1 MTKGQGN
8 CSVVW
13 FKRDLRLRDHAP
25 LTAALASGHPVLMVY
40 LFEPEL
46 MDQPDWSLRHGQFVH
61 QSINDLNRQLA
72 EYGTSVLVAHQDA
85 LTFFQALS
93 KLVTLTG
100 LFSHQESGNRASYD
114 RDKSLA
120 HWLRVQGVSWY
131 EYPSNGVVRGLKGR
145 INWADLWKKT
155 MKSPQ
160 IHPDLS
166 GLSPIPA
173 EVLALNC
180 SPKTLEEL
188 GVTQVVS
195 GFQPGGERYAHQYL
209 DSFLRDR
216 YKDYARS
223 ISKPEA
229 SRKSCSRLSPYIAYG
244 NLSIRQV
251 YQAVLAAP
259 VSLKSRAIQGFVSR
273 LHWHCHFIQ
282 KFENECGMEFRAL
295 NRAFETLE
303 RPQAPELL
311 EAWKQGKTGVPLV
324 DACMRCL
331 RETGYL
337 NFRMR
342 ALVVSYA
349 TFNLWQDWR
358 LVAHHLAQM
367 FLDYEPGIHYPQ
379 IHMQAGITGINTL
392 RIYNP
397 MANAQKHDPQAEF
410 IKKWVPELKGLPLGY
425 IFEPWNIS
433 PMEEVMYEFKRGVD
447 YPNPRVD
454 FDISRKRAADL
465 LWGLRESP
473 EAKKEGLRILKE
485 HVNPRA

>member
-1 MTKGQGN
+1 MTEGQGK

-25 LTAALASGHPVLMVY
+25 LTAALASRHPVLMVY

-46 MDQPDWSLRHGQFVH
+46 MDQPDWSLRHGQFVY
-61 QSINDLNRQLA
+61 QSIKDLNRQLVD
-72 EYGTSVLVAHQDA
+72 YGTSVLVAHQYA
-85 LTFFQALS
+85 LSFFQALS
-93 KLVTLTG
+93 KIVSITG
-100 LFSHQESGNRASYD
+100 LFSHQESGNRASFD
-114 RDKSLA
+114 RDKHIA
-120 HWLRVQGVSWY
+120 HWLKGQGIEWY

-145 INWADLWKKT
+145 MNWADLWKKT

-166 GLSPIPA
+166 GLITISP

-180 SPKTLEEL
+180 APQTFERL
-188 GVTQVVS
+188 GLTQVVS

-216 YKDYARS
+216 YKEYARS

-229 SRKSCSRLSPYIAYG
+229 SRKACSRLSPYIAYG
-244 NLSIRQV
+244 NLSVRQV

-282 KFENECGMEFRAL
+282 KFENECGIEFRAL
-295 NRAFETLE
+295 NRAFEALD
-303 RPQAPELL
+303 RPLAPELL

-379 IHMQAGITGINTL
+379 IHMQAGITGIKTL

-410 IKKWVPELKGLPLGY
+410 IKKWVPELRGLPLGY
-425 IFEPWNIS
+425 VFEPWNIS
-433 PMEEVMYEFKRGVD
+433 PMEEMMYEFKRGVD
-447 YPNPRVD
+447 YLNPWVD
-454 FDISRKRAADL
+454 FDVSRKRAADL

-473 EAKKEGLRILKE
+473 EAKKEGLRILKQ

>member
-1 MTKGQGN
+1 MTEGQGK

-25 LTAALASGHPVLMVY
+25 LTAALASRHPVLMVY

-46 MDQPDWSLRHGQFVH
+46 MDQPDWSLRHGQFVY
-61 QSINDLNRQLA
+61 QSIKDLNRQLA
-72 EYGTSVLVAHQDA
+72 DFGTSVLVAHQDA
-85 LTFFQALS
+85 LSFFQALS
-93 KLVTLTG
+93 KIVSITG
-100 LFSHQESGNRASYD
+100 LFSHQESGNRASFD
-114 RDKSLA
+114 RDKHIA
-120 HWLRVQGVSWY
+120 HWLKGQGIEWY

-145 INWADLWKKT
+145 MNWADLWKKT

-166 GLSPIPA
+166 GLSIISP

-180 SPKTLEEL
+180 APQTFERL
-188 GVTQVVS
+188 GLTQVVS

-216 YKDYARS
+216 YKEYARS

-244 NLSIRQV
+244 NLSVRQV

-282 KFENECGMEFRAL
+282 KFENECGIEFRAL
-295 NRAFETLE
+295 NRAFEALD
-303 RPQAPELL
+303 RPLAPELL

-410 IKKWVPELKGLPLGY
+410 IKKWVPELRGLPLGY
-425 IFEPWNIS
+425 VFEPWNIS
-433 PMEEVMYEFKRGVD
+433 PMEEMMYEFKRGVD
-447 YPNPRVD
+447 YPDPLVD
-454 FDISRKRAADL
+454 FDVSRKRAADL

-473 EAKKEGLRILKE
+473 EAKKEGLRILKQ

>member
-1 MTKGQGN
+1 MTEGQGK

-25 LTAALASGHPVLMVY
+25 LTAALASRHPVLMVY

-46 MDQPDWSLRHGQFVH
+46 MDQPDWSLRHGQFVY
-61 QSINDLNRQLA
+61 QSIKDLNRQLA
-72 EYGTSVLVAHQDA
+72 DFGTSVLVAHQDA
-85 LTFFQALS
+85 LSFFQALS
-93 KLVTLTG
+93 KIVSITG
-100 LFSHQESGNRASYD
+100 LFSHQESGNRASFD
-114 RDKSLA
+114 RDKHIA
-120 HWLRVQGVSWY
+120 HWLKGQGIEWY

-145 INWADLWKKT
+145 MNWADLWKKT

-166 GLSPIPA
+166 GLSTISP

-180 SPKTLEEL
+180 APQTFERL
-188 GVTQVVS
+188 GLTQVVS

-216 YKDYARS
+216 YKEYARS

-244 NLSIRQV
+244 NLSVRQV

-282 KFENECGMEFRAL
+282 KFENECGIEFRAL
-295 NRAFETLE
+295 NRAFEALD
-303 RPQAPELL
+303 RPLDPELL

-410 IKKWVPELKGLPLGY
+410 IKKWVPELRGLPLGY
-425 IFEPWNIS
+425 VFEPWNIS
-433 PMEEVMYEFKRGVD
+433 PMEEMMYEFKRGVD
-447 YPNPRVD
+447 YPNPWVD
-454 FDISRKRAADL
+454 FDVSRKRAADL

-473 EAKKEGLRILKE
+473 EAKKEGLRILKQ

>member
-1 MTKGQGN
+1 MTNGQGN

-25 LTAALASGHPVLMVY
+25 LTAALASGHSVLMVY

-46 MDQPDWSLRHGQFVH
+46 MDQPDWSLRHGQFVY
-61 QSINDLNRQLA
+61 QSIMDLNRQLA
-72 EYGTSVLVAHQDA
+72 EYGTSVLVAQQDA
-85 LTFFQALS
+85 LTFFQELS
-93 KLVTLTG
+93 KMVAISG
-100 LFSHQESGNRASYD
+100 LFTHQESGNHASYD
-114 RDKSLA
+114 RDKKLA
-120 HWLRVQGVSWY
+120 RWLSEQGVSWY

-145 INWADLWKKT
+145 MNWADLWKKT

-166 GLSPIPA
+166 GLSIISP

-180 SPKTLEEL
+180 APQTFERL
-188 GVTQVVS
+188 GLTQVVS

-216 YKDYARS
+216 YKEYARS

-244 NLSIRQV
+244 NLSVRQV

-282 KFENECGMEFRAL
+282 KFENECGIEFRAL
-295 NRAFETLE
+295 NRAFEALD
-303 RPQAPELL
+303 RPLDPELL

-410 IKKWVPELKGLPLGY
+410 IKKWVPELRGLPLGY
-425 IFEPWNIS
+425 VFEPWNIS
-433 PMEEVMYEFKRGVD
+433 PMEEMMYEFKRGVD
-447 YPNPRVD
+447 YPDPSVD
-454 FDISRKRAADL
+454 FDVSRKRAADL

-473 EAKKEGLRILKE
+473 EAKKEGLRILKQ

>member
-1 MTKGQGN
+1 MSDQLGK

-25 LTAALASGHPVLMVY
+25 LAAAIAAGHPVLMVY

-61 QSINDLNRQLA
+61 QSITDLNRQLA
-72 EYGTSVLVAHQDA
+72 DFGTSVLVVHQNA
-85 LTFFQALS
+85 LSFFQSLS
-93 KLVTLTG
+93 KIVSITG
-100 LFSHQESGNRASYD
+100 FYSHQESGNRVSFD
-114 RDKSLA
+114 RDKSLS
-120 HWLRVQGVSWY
+120 HWLKGQGIGWF

-166 GLSPIPA
+166 ALRPISA
-173 EVLALNC
+173 EVLALNGA
-180 SPKTLEEL
+180 PKTFEKL
-188 GVTQVVS
+188 GVTQVAS

-229 SRKSCSRLSPYIAYG
+229 SRKSCSRLSPYLAYG
-244 NLSIRQV
+244 NLSVRQV

-282 KFENECGMEFRAL
+282 KFENECAMEFRAL
-295 NRAFETLE
+295 NRAFEALD
-303 RPQAPELL
+303 RPLAPELL
-311 EAWKQGKTGVPLV
+311 EAWKQGQTGVPLV

-410 IKKWVPELKGLPLGY
+410 IKKWVPELRELPLAY
-425 IFEPWNIS
+425 VFEPWNIN
-433 PMEEVMYEFKRGVD
+433 PMEEVMYGFARGVD
-447 YPNPRVD
+447 YPDPVVD
-454 FDISRKRAADL
+454 FETSRKTAADL
-465 LWGLRESP
+465 LWGLRETP
-473 EAKKEGLRILKE
+473 AAKKEGLRILSQ
-485 HVNPRA
+485 HVNPRV

>member
-1 MTKGQGN
+1 MTEGQGK

-25 LTAALASGHPVLMVY
+25 LTAALASRHPVLMVY

-46 MDQPDWSLRHGQFVH
+46 MDQPDWSLRHGQFVY
-61 QSINDLNRQLA
+61 QSIKDLNRQLVD
-72 EYGTSVLVAHQDA
+72 YGTSVLVAHQDA
-85 LTFFQALS
+85 LSFFQALS
-93 KLVTLTG
+93 KIVSITG
-100 LFSHQESGNRASYD
+100 LFSHQESGNRASFD
-114 RDKSLA
+114 RDKHMA
-120 HWLRVQGVSWY
+120 HWLKGQGIEWY

-166 GLSPIPA
+166 GLSPISP

-180 SPKTLEEL
+180 APETLEKL
-188 GVTQVVS
+188 GLTQVVS

-216 YKDYARS
+216 YKEYARS

-244 NLSIRQV
+244 NLSVRQV
-251 YQAVLAAP
+251 YQAVLSAP

-282 KFENECGMEFRAL
+282 KFENECGIEFRAL
-295 NRAFETLE
+295 NRAFEALD
-303 RPQAPELL
+303 RPLAPEFL

-410 IKKWVPELKGLPLGY
+410 IKKWVPELRGLPLGY
-425 IFEPWNIS
+425 VFEPWNIS
-433 PMEEVMYEFKRGVD
+433 PMEEMMYDFKRGVD
-447 YPNPRVD
+447 YPDPLVD
-454 FDISRKRAADL
+454 FEVSRKRAADL

-473 EAKKEGLRILKE
+473 EAKKEGLRILKQ

>member
-1 MTKGQGN
+1 
-8 CSVVW
+8 
-13 FKRDLRLRDHAP
+13 
-25 LTAALASGHPVLMVY
+25 
-40 LFEPEL
+40 

-61 QSINDLNRQLA
+61 QSITDLNRQLA

-93 KLVTLTG
+93 KLVTITG
-100 LFSHQESGNRASYD
+100 LFSHQESGNHASYD
-114 RDKSLA
+114 RDKKLA
-120 HWLRVQGVSWY
+120 HWLSGQGVSWY

-166 GLSPIPA
+166 GLSPISA
-173 EVLALNC
+173 EVLALSC

-216 YKDYARS
+216 YKEYARS

-229 SRKSCSRLSPYIAYG
+229 SRKSCSRLSPYLAYG
-244 NLSIRQV
+244 NLSVRQV

-282 KFENECGMEFRAL
+282 KFENECAMEFRAL

-410 IKKWVPELKGLPLGY
+410 IKKWVPELSGLPLGY
-425 IFEPWNIS
+425 VFEPWNIS

-447 YPNPRVD
+447 YPDPWVD

-473 EAKKEGLRILKE
+473 EAKKEGLRILSQ

>member
-1 MTKGQGN
+1 
-8 CSVVW
+8 
-13 FKRDLRLRDHAP
+13 
-25 LTAALASGHPVLMVY
+25 
-40 LFEPEL
+40 
-46 MDQPDWSLRHGQFVH
+46 
-61 QSINDLNRQLA
+61 
-72 EYGTSVLVAHQDA
+72 
-85 LTFFQALS
+85 
-93 KLVTLTG
+93 
-100 LFSHQESGNRASYD
+100 
-114 RDKSLA
+114 
-120 HWLRVQGVSWY
+120 
-131 EYPSNGVVRGLKGR
+131 
-145 INWADLWKKT
+145 

-166 GLSPIPA
+166 GLSIISP

-180 SPKTLEEL
+180 APQTFERL
-188 GVTQVVS
+188 GLTQVVS

-216 YKDYARS
+216 YKEYARS

-244 NLSIRQV
+244 NLSVRQV

-282 KFENECGMEFRAL
+282 KFENECGIEFRAL
-295 NRAFETLE
+295 NRAFEALD
-303 RPQAPELL
+303 RPLDPELL

-410 IKKWVPELKGLPLGY
+410 IKKWVPELRGLPLGY
-425 IFEPWNIS
+425 VFEPWNIS
-433 PMEEVMYEFKRGVD
+433 PMEEMMYEFKRGVD
-447 YPNPRVD
+447 YPDPSVD
-454 FDISRKRAADL
+454 FDVSRKRAADL

-473 EAKKEGLRILKE
+473 EAKKEGLRILKQ

>member
-1 MTKGQGN
+1 MTNGQGN

-25 LTAALASGHPVLMVY
+25 LTAALASGHSVLMVY

-46 MDQPDWSLRHGQFVH
+46 MDQPDWSLRHGQFVY
-61 QSINDLNRQLA
+61 QSIMDLNRQLA
-72 EYGTSVLVAHQDA
+72 EYGTSVLVAQQDA

-93 KLVTLTG
+93 KMVAISG
-100 LFSHQESGNRASYD
+100 LFSHQESGNHASYD
-114 RDKSLA
+114 RDKKLA
-120 HWLRVQGVSWY
+120 RWLSEQGVSWY

-145 INWADLWKKT
+145 MNWADLWKKT

-166 GLSPIPA
+166 GLSIISP

-180 SPKTLEEL
+180 APQTFERL
-188 GVTQVVS
+188 GLTQVVS

-216 YKDYARS
+216 YKEYARS

-244 NLSIRQV
+244 NLSVRQV

-282 KFENECGMEFRAL
+282 KFENECGIEFRAL
-295 NRAFETLE
+295 NRAFEALD
-303 RPQAPELL
+303 RPLAPELL

-410 IKKWVPELKGLPLGY
+410 IKKWVPELRGLPLGY
-425 IFEPWNIS
+425 VFEPWNIS
-433 PMEEVMYEFKRGVD
+433 PMEEMMYEFKRGVD
-447 YPNPRVD
+447 YPDPLVD
-454 FDISRKRAADL
+454 FDVSRKRAADL

-473 EAKKEGLRILKE
+473 EAKKEGLRILKQ

>member
-1 MTKGQGN
+1 MTEGQGK

-25 LTAALASGHPVLMVY
+25 LTAALASRHPVLMVY

-46 MDQPDWSLRHGQFVH
+46 MDQPDWSLRHGQFVY
-61 QSINDLNRQLA
+61 QSIKDLNRQLA
-72 EYGTSVLVAHQDA
+72 DYGTSVLVAHQDA
-85 LTFFQALS
+85 LSFFQALS
-93 KLVTLTG
+93 KIVSITG
-100 LFSHQESGNRASYD
+100 LYSHQESGNRASFD
-114 RDKSLA
+114 RDKHMA
-120 HWLRVQGVSWY
+120 HWLKGQGIEWY

-145 INWADLWKKT
+145 MNWADLWKKT

-166 GLSPIPA
+166 DLSTISP

-180 SPKTLEEL
+180 APQTLEKL
-188 GVTQVVS
+188 GLTQVVS

-216 YKDYARS
+216 YKEYARS

-244 NLSIRQV
+244 NLSVRQV
-251 YQAVLAAP
+251 YQAVLSAP

-282 KFENECGMEFRAL
+282 KFENECGIEFRAL
-295 NRAFETLE
+295 NRAFEALD
-303 RPQAPELL
+303 RPLAPELL

-410 IKKWVPELKGLPLGY
+410 IKKWVPELRGLPLGY
-425 IFEPWNIS
+425 VFEPWNIS
-433 PMEEVMYEFKRGVD
+433 PMEEMMYEFKRGVD
-447 YPNPRVD
+447 YPDPSVD
-454 FDISRKRAADL
+454 FDVSRKRAADL

-473 EAKKEGLRILKE
+473 EAKKEGLRILKQ

>member
-1 MTKGQGN
+1 
-8 CSVVW
+8 
-13 FKRDLRLRDHAP
+13 
-25 LTAALASGHPVLMVY
+25 
-40 LFEPEL
+40 
-46 MDQPDWSLRHGQFVH
+46 VH
-61 QSINDLNRQLA
+61 QSITDLNRQLA

-120 HWLRVQGVSWY
+120 HWLRGQGVSWY

-145 INWADLWKKT
+145 ISWADLWKKT

-180 SPKTLEEL
+180 SQNILEEL

-229 SRKSCSRLSPYIAYG
+229 SRKSCSRLSPYLAYG
-244 NLSIRQV
+244 NLSVRQV

-367 FLDYEPGIHYPQ
+367 VLDYEPGIHYPQ
-379 IHMQAGITGINTL
+379 IHRQAGITGINTL

-410 IKKWVPELKGLPLGY
+410 IKK
-425 IFEPWNIS
+425 
-433 PMEEVMYEFKRGVD
+433 
-447 YPNPRVD
+447 
-454 FDISRKRAADL
+454 RACAY
-465 LWGLRESP
+465 S
-473 EAKKEGLRILKE
+473 KST
-485 HVNPRA
+485 